1 MRVYLAGAIHG
12 MNTYQATAWRDEA
25 KRLRPDIEFVDPM
38 VRDDR
43 GQEDANV
50 DAIVDGDLADIA
62 SCDAVLAS
70 AENPSW
76 GTAME
81 IRAAS
86 HEMGKRVIAFRWKPD
101 VSPWLK
107 KHATVVRSMTEALAL
122 L

>member
-1 MRVYLAGAIHG
+1 MRVYLAGAING
-12 MNTYQATAWRDEA
+12 MNTYQATAWREEA
-25 KRLRPDIEFVDPM
+25 KKMRPDIEWVDPM
-38 VRDDR
+38 VRDYR
-43 GQEDANV
+43 GQESVNV

-62 SCDAVLAS
+62 SCDALLCS

-86 HEMGKRVIAFRWKPD
+86 SEMGKPVIAFCWRPHP
-101 VSPWLK
+101 SPWLL